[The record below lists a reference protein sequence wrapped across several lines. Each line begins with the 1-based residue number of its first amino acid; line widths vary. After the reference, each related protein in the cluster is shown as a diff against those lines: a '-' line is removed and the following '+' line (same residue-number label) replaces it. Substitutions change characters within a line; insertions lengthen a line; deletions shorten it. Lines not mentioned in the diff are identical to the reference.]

1 MDNAQGQ
8 SYDLSLRVAISF
20 PVDVKGRGK
29 ELLGSGTHQ
38 NRPDGYKWFVS
49 SAPKQ
54 LLLITN
60 NYNNRLLTH
69 NFTLFQLFKFLEPT
83 FIPNHSR

>member
-1 MDNAQGQ
+1 MDNARGQ

-20 PVDVKGRGK
+20 SVDVKQRGK
-29 ELLGSGTHQ
+29 ELLRWRTQLS
-38 NRPDGYKWFVS
+38 RSDGYKWSVS